1 MFGHVV
7 GNCYLCGMKY
17 YLKTRT
23 EELTSKQI
31 RNIVGE
37 AVKWCEENIGTKVSR
52 KRTFKY
58 KVLTLPEVYT
68 PSYGMYDYDKN
79 ILFVFRNYATDVK
92 MVVRSV
98 LHEYT
103 HFMQNLRNYHVV
115 LKKVG
120 YDNHPLEVQARGME
134 CFYSI
139 CWKAIKNKL

>member
-1 MFGHVV
+1 MFGHVGDV
-7 GNCYLCGMKY
+7 PYLRDMKY
-17 YLKTRT
+17 TLKTKT
-23 EELTSKQI
+23 SELSSYEL
-31 RNIVGE
+31 RSIVCE
-37 AVKWCEENIGTKVSR
+37 AIKWCETNIGTKVSR

-58 KVLTLPEVYT
+58 RVLTLPEGYT
-68 PSYGMYDYDKN
+68 PAYGMYDYDKN
-79 ILFVFRNYATDVK
+79 TLFVFRNHATDVK

-120 YDNHPLEVQARGME
+120 YDKHPLEVQARGME

-139 CWKAIKNKL
+139 GWKAIKNKL